1 MINFTQDLISTIP
14 SFGDLIITVGEN
26 ITIEVYS
33 PQMKAT
39 YVLDQV
45 QIGEEEGRYLLSNKA
60 TTKLKALS
68 TSGGVAVSFGEKRAT
83 FSSSKGKFYENY
95 IDLAVAIL

>member
-33 PQMKAT
+33 P
-39 YVLDQV
+39 
-45 QIGEEEGRYLLSNKA
+45 
-60 TTKLKALS
+60 
-68 TSGGVAVSFGEKRAT
+68 
-83 FSSSKGKFYENY
+83 
-95 IDLAVAIL
+95 